1 MLAAYI
7 LARRA
12 GAAKTS
18 AGDAGRYPTR
28 ISANAMARLCAY
40 HWPGNIRELENVL
53 SRAAILCDGET
64 IRSEDLDLAG
74 LSVGPAPAPPASV
87 PLGRPAKTG
96 RSLKLMVDDAV
107 RAVERQAILD
117 ALERAGG
124 SPTKAAALLGISRAS
139 IYNKLKDYEIAT

>member
-1 MLAAYI
+1 MYS
-7 LARRA
+7 
-12 GAAKTS
+12 AKSS
-18 AGDAGRYPTR
+18 AGDARRYPTR

-74 LSVGPAPAPPASV
+74 LSVTVPGPAPAPAASAPAGGGAV
-87 PLGRPAKTG
+87 QPG
-96 RSLKLMVDDAV
+96 RSLKRMVDDAV
-107 RAVERQAILD
+107 RTVERQAILD

-124 SPTKAAALLGISRAS
+124 SPTKAAALLGNSRAS
-139 IYNKLKDYEIAT
+139 IYNKLKEYENAT